1 MTTLVSATGSETEV
15 SCFERMN
22 FFGCGM
28 NIGINRAVR
37 NHLMALTEIFKRLIF
52 RAFALSVLI
61 GPVRGAE
68 AEARQ
73 LLSKLI
79 LTSGDEQIAVV
90 EEFYDHG
97 DGIIKEVI
105 GGWRIGEV
113 SILKIDG
120 KRVALLKRGEGD
132 YENISTG
139 ESLSGEN
146 RGTIN
151 RASRSLRKKL
161 RRVVDFLDLSSS
173 SPEERIEAAM
183 KLGLTQNPDYVVV
196 LQKRIDRQ
204 KDPDVRQAFETA
216 LNISLL
222 KNGDQES
229 RLQAVKDLGEVTSFP
244 ARDFIEAVRIEAE
257 EKGLTNLESAAI
269 KALRKIDSQQKVV
282 EFYGSLLRGLS
293 TGSVLLLVSY
303 GLAITFGLMG
313 VINMAHGEFIAI
325 GGYTAYVVQG
335 IFESTYGVGTTGYEW
350 YFALALPASFFVAAF
365 FGVLLERGV
374 IQFLYNRPL
383 ESLLATWGISMII
396 QQAIRL
402 KFGAANVAVSSPQW
416 LFGSFEFHR
425 VAMSYNRIFLIAFA
439 LFVIVATWLLL
450 NKTNWGLHIRA
461 TMQNRR
467 MASSLGINS
476 SKVNM
481 MTFAYG
487 SGLAGLAGAFLS
499 QIGNVGP
506 SMGQTYIVDSFM
518 VVVVGGVGNLL
529 GAALSS
535 LGIGVI
541 DQGLQPLLGPVMGKI
556 TVLFGIILFLQ
567 LRPGGLF
574 PARTRS
580 LDD

>member
-1 MTTLVSATGSETEV
+1 MNLTDFCKRSLFWVLFILGLSGPLHAEETE
-15 SCFERMN
+15 
-22 FFGCGM
+22 
-28 NIGINRAVR
+28 
-37 NHLMALTEIFKRLIF
+37 
-52 RAFALSVLI
+52 
-61 GPVRGAE
+61 
-68 AEARQ
+68 ARRI
-73 LLSKLI
+73 LSKLI
-79 LTSGDEQIAVV
+79 LAHSEEQEAVT
-90 EEFYDHG
+90 EELYDHG
-97 DGIIKEVI
+97 DQIIKEVI
-105 GGWRIGEV
+105 EGWRIGKV
-113 SILKIDG
+113 SVFDQDG
-120 KRVALLKRGEGD
+120 NPIALLKRGED
-132 YENISTG
+132 SYEEISSG
-139 ESLSGEN
+139 NSFSRGSESK
-146 RGTIN
+146 IN
-151 RASRSLRKKL
+151 RASRKLRKKL
-161 RRVVDFLDLSSS
+161 RNVVDFLDLSSND
-173 SPEERIEAAM
+173 PRERIDAAM
-183 KLGLTQNPDYVVV
+183 KLGLTQKPDYVEV
-196 LQKRIDRQ
+196 LQERINRQ
-204 KDPDVRQAFETA
+204 KDSEVKEAFEVA

-222 KNGDQES
+222 KNSDSSQK
-229 RLQAVKDLGEVTSFP
+229 LQAVKDLGESASFP
-244 ARDFIEAVRIEAE
+244 ARDFIEALRVEASESDDDGASDLE
-257 EKGLTNLESAAI
+257 EACAVALE
-269 KALRKIDSQQKVV
+269 KIDSEQKRV

-335 IFESTYGVGTTGYEW
+335 IFASTYGIGSSGYEW
-350 YFALALPASFFVAAF
+350 YFVLALPASFFVTAF
-365 FGVLLERGV
+365 FGILLERGV

-396 QQAIRL
+396 QQVIRL

-416 LFGSFEFHR
+416 LFGSYEFYR
-425 VAMSYNRIFLIAFA
+425 VSMSYNRLFLIAFA
-439 LFVIVATWLLL
+439 LFVIIATWLLL
-450 NKTNWGLHIRA
+450 NKTSWGLHIRA

-467 MASSLGINS
+467 MASSLGIKS
-476 SKVNM
+476 SRVNM

-556 TVLFGIILFLQ
+556 TVLFAIILFLQ

>member
-1 MTTLVSATGSETEV
+1 MPIILGIRHAQDNTPMNLTDFCKRSLFWVFFILSLSGPLHAEETE
-15 SCFERMN
+15 
-22 FFGCGM
+22 
-28 NIGINRAVR
+28 
-37 NHLMALTEIFKRLIF
+37 
-52 RAFALSVLI
+52 
-61 GPVRGAE
+61 
-68 AEARQ
+68 ARRI
-73 LLSKLI
+73 LSKLI
-79 LTSGDEQIAVV
+79 LANSEEQQAVT
-90 EEFYDHG
+90 EELYDHG
-97 DGIIKEVI
+97 DQIIKEVI
-105 GGWRIGEV
+105 EGWRVGEV
-113 SILKIDG
+113 SIFDQDG
-120 KRVALLKRGEGD
+120 NPIALLKRGED
-132 YENISTG
+132 SYEEISSG
-139 ESLSGEN
+139 NSFSGGSESK
-146 RGTIN
+146 IN
-151 RASRSLRKKL
+151 RTSRKLRKKL
-161 RRVVDFLDLSSS
+161 RNVVDFLDLSSND
-173 SPEERIEAAM
+173 PKERIDAAM
-183 KLGLTQNPDYVVV
+183 KLGLTQKPDYVEV
-196 LQKRIDRQ
+196 LQERINRQ
-204 KDPDVRQAFETA
+204 KDPEVKEAFEVA

-222 KNGDQES
+222 KNSDPSQK
-229 RLQAVKDLGEVTSFP
+229 LQAVKDLGESASFP
-244 ARDFIEAVRIEAE
+244 ARDFIEALRVEASE
-257 EKGLTNLESAAI
+257 SDDDGASDLKEACVVALE
-269 KALRKIDSQQKVV
+269 KIDSEQKRV

-335 IFESTYGVGTTGYEW
+335 IFEGTYGIGSTGYEW
-350 YFALALPASFFVAAF
+350 YFAFALPASFFVAAF
-365 FGVLLERGV
+365 FGILLERGV

-396 QQAIRL
+396 QQVIRL

-416 LFGSFEFHR
+416 LFGSYEFYR
-425 VAMSYNRIFLIAFA
+425 VSMSYNRLFLIAFA
-439 LFVIVATWLLL
+439 LFVIIATWLLL
-450 NKTNWGLHIRA
+450 NKTRRGLHIRA
-461 TMQNRR
+461 TMQNRP
-467 MASSLGINS
+467 MASSLGIKS
-476 SKVNM
+476 SRVNM

-556 TVLFGIILFLQ
+556 TVLFAIILFLQ

>member
-1 MTTLVSATGSETEV
+1 MLKLLLVLMVSGSARGDEKEARILLS
-15 SCFERMN
+15 
-22 FFGCGM
+22 
-28 NIGINRAVR
+28 
-37 NHLMALTEIFKRLIF
+37 RLIL
-52 RAFALSVLI
+52 AS
-61 GPVRGAE
+61 P
-68 AEARQ
+68 
-73 LLSKLI
+73 
-79 LTSGDEQIAVV
+79 DERVAVV
-90 EEFYDHG
+90 ESLYDHG
-97 DGIIKEVI
+97 DEIIKEVI
-105 GGWRIGEV
+105 EGWRIGGISVVEKEGV
-113 SILKIDG
+113 TL
-120 KRVALLKRGEGD
+120 ALLKRGEED
-132 YENISTG
+132 YEVVETG
-139 ESLSGEN
+139 EMVRGG
-146 RGTIN
+146 GTIN
-151 RASRSLRKKL
+151 RASRSLRKEL
-161 RRVVDFLDLSSS
+161 RLVVDFLDLSSDD
-173 SPEERIEAAM
+173 PEERIDAAM
-183 KLGLTQNPDYVVV
+183 KLGLSQKADYVEV
-196 LQKRIDRQ
+196 LEARVGRQ
-204 KDPDVRQAFETA
+204 SDPKVKEAFNVA

-222 KNGDQES
+222 KNGDDARKLSSVQE
-229 RLQAVKDLGEVTSFP
+229 LGATASFP
-244 ARDFIEAVRIEAE
+244 ARDFIEKLRVETVEAGAE
-257 EKGLTNLESAAI
+257 GPAGLVKACEAAL
-269 KALRKIDSQQKVV
+269 KKIDKEQKRV
-282 EFYGSLLRGLS
+282 EFFGALVRGLS

-335 IFESTYGVGTTGYEW
+335 IFESSFGIGSTGYEW
-350 YFALALPASFFVAAF
+350 YFAFALPVSFFVAAF
-365 FGVLLERGV
+365 FGILLERGV

-396 QQAIRL
+396 QQLIRL
-402 KFGAANVAVSSPQW
+402 KFGAANVAVASPQW
-416 LFGSFEFHR
+416 LFGSYEFHR
-425 VAMSYNRIFLIAFA
+425 VSMSYNRLLLIGFA
-439 LFVIVATWLLL
+439 IFVIFATWFLL
-450 NKTNWGLHIRA
+450 NKTSWGLHIRA

-467 MASSLGINS
+467 MASSLGIKS
-476 SKVNM
+476 SRVNM

-535 LGIGVI
+535 LGIGIV

>member
-1 MTTLVSATGSETEV
+1 MILINLTKHLKGILLLALLFSSLTISANGEEVEARRILSEV
-15 SCFERMN
+15 ILAS
-22 FFGCGM
+22 
-28 NIGINRAVR
+28 
-37 NHLMALTEIFKRLIF
+37 
-52 RAFALSVLI
+52 
-61 GPVRGAE
+61 GAE
-68 AEARQ
+68 Q
-73 LLSKLI
+73 QSL
-79 LTSGDEQIAVV
+79 V
-90 EEFYDHG
+90 EELYDHG
-97 DGIIKEVI
+97 DEIIKDVI
-105 GGWRIGEV
+105 EGWRIG
-113 SILKIDG
+113 KIVTSEKNG
-120 KRVALLKRGEGD
+120 TKTVYLKRADSSLENVATGASISPSGD
-132 YENISTG
+132 
-139 ESLSGEN
+139 ES
-146 RGTIN
+146 IN

-161 RRVVDFLDLSSS
+161 RLVVDFMDLSSEA
-173 SPEERIEAAM
+173 PQDRIDAAM
-183 KLGLTQNPDYVVV
+183 KMGQTQKAEYLEV
-196 LQKRIDRQ
+196 LESRINRQ
-204 KDPDVRQAFETA
+204 KDPSVREAFETA
-216 LNISLL
+216 LHISLL
-222 KNGDQES
+222 KNGDNPA
-229 RLQAVKDLGEVTSFP
+229 RLAAVTALGEVESFE
-244 ARDFIEAVRIEAE
+244 ARDFIETLRVEAE
-257 EKGLTNLESAAI
+257 ASDEPTSLEIAAACAA
-269 KALRKIDSQQKVV
+269 ALEKIDSAQKTV
-282 EFYGSLLRGLS
+282 EFYGSLVRGLS

-335 IFESTYGVGTTGYEW
+335 IFESAYGIGSPGYEW
-350 YFALALPASFFVAAF
+350 YFAVALPSSFLVAAF
-365 FGVLLERGV
+365 FGLLLERGV

-425 VAMSYNRIFLIAFA
+425 VSMSYNRISLIVFAFL
-439 LFVIVATWLLL
+439 VIIATWLLL
-450 NKTNWGLHIRA
+450 NKTSWGLHIRA
-461 TMQNRR
+461 TMQNRK

-476 SKVNM
+476 ARVNM

-506 SMGQTYIVDSFM
+506 SMGQAYIVDSFM
-518 VVVVGGVGNLL
+518 VVVVGGIGNLL

-556 TVLFGIILFLQ
+556 TVLLAIILFLQ

>member
-1 MTTLVSATGSETEV
+1 MGEE
-15 SCFERMN
+15 
-22 FFGCGM
+22 
-28 NIGINRAVR
+28 
-37 NHLMALTEIFKRLIF
+37 K
-52 RAFALSVLI
+52 
-61 GPVRGAE
+61 
-68 AEARQ
+68 EARR

-79 LTSGDEQIAVV
+79 LAPNEEKAEVV
-90 EEFYDHG
+90 EDLYDHG
-97 DGIIKEVI
+97 DGVIKDVI
-105 GGWRIGEV
+105 EGWRIGEI
-113 SILKIDG
+113 SIVEEG
-120 KRVALLKRGEGD
+120 GVPVALLKRGDGD
-132 YENISTG
+132 YEEVISG
-139 ESLSGEN
+139 KSRAGSEG
-146 RGTIN
+146 GKID

-161 RRVVDFLDLSSS
+161 RTVVDFLDLSSDD
-173 SPEERIEAAM
+173 PEERINAAM
-183 KLGLTQNPDYVVV
+183 KLGLTQRTDYVEV
-196 LQKRIDRQ
+196 LEARLGRQ
-204 KDPDVRQAFETA
+204 TDPEVKQAFESA

-222 KNGDQES
+222 KNGDSAQQ
-229 RLQAVKDLGEVTSFP
+229 LQAVNALGGAASFP
-244 ARDFIEAVRIEAE
+244 ARDYIETLRVESEEAGDE
-257 EKGLTNLESAAI
+257 DSAELVKACQAALE
-269 KALRKIDSQQKVV
+269 KIDRMQKRV
-282 EFYGSLLRGLS
+282 EFFGALMRGLS

-335 IFESTYGVGTTGYEW
+335 LFESSFGIGTTGYEW
-350 YFALALPASFFVAAF
+350 YFALALPASFMVAAF
-365 FGVLLERGV
+365 FGILLERGV

-416 LFGSFEFHR
+416 LFGSYEFHR
-425 VAMSYNRIFLIAFA
+425 VSMSYNRLFLIAFA
-439 LFVIVATWLLL
+439 IFVIFATWFLL
-450 NKTNWGLHIRA
+450 NKTSWGLHIRA

-467 MASSLGINS
+467 MASSLGIKS
-476 SKVNM
+476 SRVNM

-556 TVLFGIILFLQ
+556 TVLFAIILFLQ

>member
-1 MTTLVSATGSETEV
+1 MLLALVGSVNGEEQ
-15 SCFERMN
+15 
-22 FFGCGM
+22 
-28 NIGINRAVR
+28 
-37 NHLMALTEIFKRLIF
+37 
-52 RAFALSVLI
+52 
-61 GPVRGAE
+61 
-68 AEARQ
+68 EARR
-73 LLSKLI
+73 LLGKLI
-79 LTSGDEQIAVV
+79 LADGDEQQLVA
-90 EEFYDHG
+90 EELYDHG
-97 DGIIKEVI
+97 DNIIKEVI
-105 GGWRIGEV
+105 EGWRIGEISV
-113 SILKIDG
+113 VEVEG
-120 KRVALLKRGEGD
+120 VPTPLLKRGDQD
-132 YENISTG
+132 YEEVVTG
-139 ESLSGEN
+139 KDFTGGDG
-146 RGTIN
+146 GTIN
-151 RASRSLRKKL
+151 RASRGLRKKL
-161 RRVVDFLDLSSS
+161 RNVVDFLDLSSNE
-173 SPEERIEAAM
+173 PKERIDAAM
-183 KLGLTQNPDYVVV
+183 KLGLSQKPDYVEV
-196 LQKRIDRQ
+196 LEARVGRQ
-204 KDPDVRQAFETA
+204 KDEQVLEAFEDA

-222 KNGDQES
+222 KNGDEAQKLE
-229 RLQAVKDLGEVTSFP
+229 AVKELGESASFP
-244 ARDFIEAVRIEAE
+244 ARDFIETLRSETEEAGGPGSA
-257 EKGLTNLESAAI
+257 GLI
-269 KALRKIDSQQKVV
+269 KACVAALDLIDREQKRV
-282 EFYGSLLRGLS
+282 EFFGALVRGLS

-335 IFESTYGVGTTGYEW
+335 FFESTYGIGSSGYEW

-396 QQAIRL
+396 QQVIRL

-416 LFGSFEFHR
+416 LFGSYEFHG
-425 VAMSYNRIFLIAFA
+425 VSMSYNRLSLIAFA
-439 LFVIVATWLLL
+439 IFVIVATWFLL
-450 NKTNWGLHIRA
+450 NKTSWGLHIRA
-461 TMQNRR
+461 TMQNRK
-467 MASSLGINS
+467 MASSLGIKS
-476 SKVNM
+476 SRVNM

-535 LGIGVI
+535 LGIGVV

-580 LDD
+580 LED

>member
-1 MTTLVSATGSETEV
+1 MPIILGIRHAQDNTPMNLTDFCNRSLFWVLFILALSGPLHAEETE
-15 SCFERMN
+15 
-22 FFGCGM
+22 
-28 NIGINRAVR
+28 
-37 NHLMALTEIFKRLIF
+37 
-52 RAFALSVLI
+52 
-61 GPVRGAE
+61 
-68 AEARQ
+68 ARRI
-73 LLSKLI
+73 LSKLI
-79 LTSGDEQIAVV
+79 LANSEEQQAVT
-90 EEFYDHG
+90 EELYDHG
-97 DGIIKEVI
+97 DQIIKEVI
-105 GGWRIGEV
+105 EGWRIGEV
-113 SILKIDG
+113 SIFDQDG
-120 KRVALLKRGEGD
+120 NPIALLKRGED
-132 YENISTG
+132 SYEEISSG
-139 ESLSGEN
+139 NSFSGGSESK
-146 RGTIN
+146 IN
-151 RASRSLRKKL
+151 RTSRKLRKKL
-161 RRVVDFLDLSSS
+161 RNVVDFLDLSSND
-173 SPEERIEAAM
+173 PKERIDAAM
-183 KLGLTQNPDYVVV
+183 KLGLTQKPDYVEV
-196 LQKRIDRQ
+196 LQERINRQ
-204 KDPDVRQAFETA
+204 KDPEVKEAFEVA

-222 KNGDQES
+222 KNSDPSQ
-229 RLQAVKDLGEVTSFP
+229 RLQAVKDLGESASFP
-244 ARDFIEAVRIEAE
+244 ARDFIEALRVEASE
-257 EKGLTNLESAAI
+257 SDDDGASDLKEACVVALE
-269 KALRKIDSQQKVV
+269 KIDSEQKRV

-335 IFESTYGVGTTGYEW
+335 IFEGTYGIGSTGYEW

-365 FGVLLERGV
+365 FGILLERGV

-396 QQAIRL
+396 QQVIRL

-416 LFGSFEFHR
+416 LFGSYEFYR
-425 VAMSYNRIFLIAFA
+425 VSMSYNRLFLIAFA
-439 LFVIVATWLLL
+439 LFVIIATWLLL
-450 NKTNWGLHIRA
+450 NKTRRGLHIRA
-461 TMQNRR
+461 TMQNRP
-467 MASSLGINS
+467 MASSLGIKS
-476 SKVNM
+476 SRVNM

-556 TVLFGIILFLQ
+556 TVLFAIILFLQ